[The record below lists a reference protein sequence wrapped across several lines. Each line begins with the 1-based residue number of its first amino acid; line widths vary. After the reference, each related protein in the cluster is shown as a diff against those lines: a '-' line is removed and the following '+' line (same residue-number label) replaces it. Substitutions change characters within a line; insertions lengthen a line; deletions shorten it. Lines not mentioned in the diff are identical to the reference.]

1 MFYDQTPAG
10 RILNRFSRDLD
21 TLDAGIADQLAGI
34 VSLVFVSIS
43 TVTVIS
49 GVMPVLIVFFVP
61 LTSVYYV
68 MMQYYRATSRELNRV
83 VSVAASPIYSHFAE
97 SLNGVQ
103 TIRAYPVPLNYR
115 ALNLPRPKTY
125 RGQKSS

>member
-1 MFYDQTPAG
+1 
-10 RILNRFSRDLD
+10 
-21 TLDAGIADQLAGI
+21 
-34 VSLVFVSIS
+34 
-43 TVTVIS
+43 
-49 GVMPVLIVFFVP
+49 MPVLIVFFVP

-103 TIRAYPVPLNYR
+103 TIRAYGLTEKFIRENEENLDKFHGPYWA
-115 ALNLPRPKTY
+115 ALNVGRWLSVRLEFI
-125 RGQKSS
+125 G